1 MTSLSNGRC
10 QWKEQLLLGTLGQG
24 TLIGPMRTNHH
35 PRKQEKVRAEI
46 FRKEALAKIKE
57 MKSYLHKNM
66 GGGTTPQTLGLRKT
80 QGRMSQSNKKMRK

>member
-1 MTSLSNGRC
+1 
-10 QWKEQLLLGTLGQG
+10 
-24 TLIGPMRTNHH
+24 
-35 PRKQEKVRAEI
+35 VRAEI